1 MQEEEVE
8 VNLANSNSQKPRTEY
23 QNFQSPKNKY
33 PAVSQHLKPK
43 YRDSTPA
50 QGIHMVKDFSKS
62 KQSPTGSFGRSKVP
76 QKQKKGPKPVCYSFR
91 DKGTCSYG
99 DQCKFSHEKS
109 TTAYVVATQEQLDE
123 QYGANAV
130 YQYKKKKFS
139 GKMGNA
145 KKMSN
150 HRNKIRFSNSR
161 RQSAHLTEVTDEF
174 SESESQE
181 EDTEVANSAEVDQP
195 SEDTFDLSPSDSE
208 SQEDL

>member
-1 MQEEEVE
+1 M
-8 VNLANSNSQKPRTEY
+8 
-23 QNFQSPKNKY
+23 
-33 PAVSQHLKPK
+33 
-43 YRDSTPA
+43 
-50 QGIHMVKDFSKS
+50 
-62 KQSPTGSFGRSKVP
+62 
-76 QKQKKGPKPVCYSFR
+76 
-91 DKGTCSYG
+91 
-99 DQCKFSHEKS
+99 
-109 TTAYVVATQEQLDE
+109 ATQEQLDE

-150 HRNKIRFSNSR
+150 HRNNIRSSNSR